1 MGFMGINGDR
11 PEGAADGQFCTRRK
25 CRRLRCGVLAAVL
38 AAGLCLSG
46 CQGKNVET
54 MAAFAEKE
62 GTEDGTG
69 AADSVDG
76 EFGMS
81 NESGAETTVDSDTTA
96 NPGANTGSVEDAA
109 TVKELNRVKV
119 KGIYVS
125 GPMAGTAGMD
135 NLIALVDRTELNA
148 LVIDVK
154 NDDGYLTC
162 ELDVPLAEQI
172 GSEKHY
178 IKDLP
183 TLVQTCKEKNIYL
196 IARVVAFKDPILAEK
211 MPEWSLHNSDGSI
224 FRDKSGLAW
233 VNPYRKE
240 VWEYLASVGEA
251 AIKAGFDEVQYD
263 YVRFST
269 DSRMKQVDFG
279 DSTKGRTKTEAIS
292 GFTLYASE
300 RIHAAGGRIS
310 ADVYGVVI
318 DSEEDQQIVGQNY
331 VEMSRSLDAIS
342 PMIYPSHYGPY
353 NYQIP
358 VPDAQPYDTVLAAMQ
373 ASKMVLAGLD
383 PKTGKTKQAMT
394 NVSLMSVTD
403 DAHKLSSGHPKE
415 NAYAD
420 YANKMKAMAND
431 ARKEAVYTGRLAT
444 NANAKRIY
452 QSEVDSLNA
461 KLNLAAL
468 NAPRERRAQVLANSE
483 VKAKKQANP
492 ELEKDKKALKKV
504 KQIAINKARIAVGAS
519 GKGTRINIT
528 DKEWEAIQSGA
539 VSDSKLTKILRYADQ
554 DVIRQKATPKSN
566 GALSSA
572 QVSRI
577 KALAASG
584 YTNAEIAEVLGKSTS
599 TVSKYLNS

>member
-1 MGFMGINGDR
+1 MEFMGIKGDR
-11 PEGAADGQFCTRRK
+11 PEGAADRQFCTRRK
-25 CRRLRCGVLAAVL
+25 CRRLRCDVLAAVL

-81 NESGAETTVDSDTTA
+81 NESGAETTVDGDTAA
-96 NPGANTGSVEDAA
+96 NPGASTGSVEDAA

-183 TLVQTCKEKNIYL
+183 ALVQTCKEKNIYL

-383 PKTGKTKQAMT
+383 PKTGKKP
-394 NVSLMSVTD
+394 VSADVSGN
-403 DAHKLSSGHPKE
+403 DAVDAAIVGGEAVSGNNAADTAADSQSTSGTTAVSGNDAVQNAE
-415 NAYAD
+415 NAQAAD
-420 YANKMKAMAND
+420 GAQAAED
-431 ARKEAVYTGRLAT
+431 AAAKTPALSKEEIAQLDPTTGVQATVRPWLQDFTATWVKGHISYGPEEIRAQIQAVYDAGYEEWILW
-444 NANAKRIY
+444 NAANRY
-452 QSEVDSLNA
+452 TEGGLLTQEEEV
-461 KLNLAAL
+461 
-468 NAPRERRAQVLANSE
+468 Q
-483 VKAKKQANP
+483 
-492 ELEKDKKALKKV
+492 
-504 KQIAINKARIAVGAS
+504 
-519 GKGTRINIT
+519 
-528 DKEWEAIQSGA
+528 
-539 VSDSKLTKILRYADQ
+539 
-554 DVIRQKATPKSN
+554 
-566 GALSSA
+566 
-572 QVSRI
+572 
-577 KALAASG
+577 
-584 YTNAEIAEVLGKSTS
+584 
-599 TVSKYLNS
+599 

>member
-1 MGFMGINGDR
+1 MEFMGIKGDR

-54 MAAFAEKE
+54 MAAFAKKE
-62 GTEDGTG
+62 GAEDGTG

-81 NESGAETTVDSDTTA
+81 NESGAETTVDGDTAA
-96 NPGANTGSVEDAA
+96 NPGASTDSVEDAA

-183 TLVQTCKEKNIYL
+183 ALVQTCKEKNIYL

-383 PKTGKTKQAMT
+383 PKTGKKP
-394 NVSLMSVTD
+394 VSADVSGN
-403 DAHKLSSGHPKE
+403 DAVDAAIVGGEAVSGNNAADAAADSQSTSGTTAVSGNDAVQNAE
-415 NAYAD
+415 NAQAAD
-420 YANKMKAMAND
+420 GAQAAED
-431 ARKEAVYTGRLAT
+431 AAAKTFALSKEEIAQLDPTTGVQAT
-444 NANAKRIY
+444 VRPWLQDFTATWVKGHISY
-452 QSEVDSLNA
+452 GPE
-461 KLNLAAL
+461 
-468 NAPRERRAQVLANSE
+468 EIRAQIQALYDAGYEEWILWNAANRYTE
-483 VKAKKQANP
+483 GG
-492 ELEKDKKALKKV
+492 L
-504 KQIAINKARIAVGAS
+504 
-519 GKGTRINIT
+519 
-528 DKEWEAIQSGA
+528 
-539 VSDSKLTKILRYADQ
+539 LTQ
-554 DVIRQKATPKSN
+554 EEEEQ
-566 GALSSA
+566 
-572 QVSRI
+572 
-577 KALAASG
+577 
-584 YTNAEIAEVLGKSTS
+584 
-599 TVSKYLNS
+599 

>member
-1 MGFMGINGDR
+1 MEFMGIKGDR

-25 CRRLRCGVLAAVL
+25 CRRLRCGVLTAVL

-62 GTEDGTG
+62 GAEDGTG

-81 NESGAETTVDSDTTA
+81 NESGAETTVDGDTAA
-96 NPGANTGSVEDAA
+96 NPGASTGSVEDAA

-135 NLIALVDRTELNA
+135 NLISLVDRTELNA

-183 TLVQTCKEKNIYL
+183 ALVQTCKEKNIYL
-196 IARVVAFKDPILAEK
+196 IARVVAFKDPILAGK
-211 MPEWSLHNSDGSI
+211 MPEWSLHNSDGSV

-383 PKTGKTKQAMT
+383 PKTGKKP
-394 NVSLMSVTD
+394 VSADVSGN
-403 DAHKLSSGHPKE
+403 DAVDAAIVGGEAVSGNNAADTAADSQSTSGTTAVSGNDAVQNAE
-415 NAYAD
+415 NAQAAD
-420 YANKMKAMAND
+420 GAQAAED
-431 ARKEAVYTGRLAT
+431 AAAKTPALSKEEIAQLDPTTGVQATVRPWLQDFTATWVKGHISYGPEEIRAQIQAVYDAGYEEWILW
-444 NANAKRIY
+444 NAANRY
-452 QSEVDSLNA
+452 TEGGLLTQEEEV
-461 KLNLAAL
+461 
-468 NAPRERRAQVLANSE
+468 Q
-483 VKAKKQANP
+483 
-492 ELEKDKKALKKV
+492 
-504 KQIAINKARIAVGAS
+504 
-519 GKGTRINIT
+519 
-528 DKEWEAIQSGA
+528 
-539 VSDSKLTKILRYADQ
+539 
-554 DVIRQKATPKSN
+554 
-566 GALSSA
+566 
-572 QVSRI
+572 
-577 KALAASG
+577 
-584 YTNAEIAEVLGKSTS
+584 
-599 TVSKYLNS
+599 

>member
-1 MGFMGINGDR
+1 MEFMGIKGDR

-62 GTEDGTG
+62 GAEDGTG

-81 NESGAETTVDSDTTA
+81 NESGAETTVDGDTAA
-96 NPGANTGSVEDAA
+96 NPGASTGSVEDAA

-183 TLVQTCKEKNIYL
+183 ALVQTCKEKNIYL

-383 PKTGKTKQAMT
+383 PKTGKKP
-394 NVSLMSVTD
+394 VSADV
-403 DAHKLSSGHPKE
+403 SG
-415 NAYAD
+415 
-420 YANKMKAMAND
+420 ND
-431 ARKEAVYTGRLAT
+431 AVDAAIVGGEAVSGN
-444 NANAKRIY
+444 NAADAAA
-452 QSEVDSLNA
+452 DS
-461 KLNLAAL
+461 
-468 NAPRERRAQVLANSE
+468 
-483 VKAKKQANP
+483 
-492 ELEKDKKALKKV
+492 
-504 KQIAINKARIAVGAS
+504 
-519 GKGTRINIT
+519 
-528 DKEWEAIQSGA
+528 
-539 VSDSKLTKILRYADQ
+539 
-554 DVIRQKATPKSN
+554 
-566 GALSSA
+566 
-572 QVSRI
+572 
-577 KALAASG
+577 
-584 YTNAEIAEVLGKSTS
+584 KSTS
-599 TVSKYLNS
+599 GTTAVSGNDAAQDAEDAQAADGAQAAADAQAAEDAAAKTFALSKEEIAQLDPTTGVQATVRPWLQDFTATWVKGHISYGPEEIRAQIQAVYDAGYEEWILWNAANRYTEGGLLTQEEEEQ

>member
-1 MGFMGINGDR
+1 MEFMGIKGDR

-81 NESGAETTVDSDTTA
+81 NESGAETTVDGDTAA
-96 NPGANTGSVEDAA
+96 NPGASTGSVEDAA

-183 TLVQTCKEKNIYL
+183 ALVQTCKEKNIYL

-383 PKTGKTKQAMT
+383 PKTGKKP
-394 NVSLMSVTD
+394 VSADV
-403 DAHKLSSGHPKE
+403 SG
-415 NAYAD
+415 
-420 YANKMKAMAND
+420 ND
-431 ARKEAVYTGRLAT
+431 AVDAAIVGGEAVSGNNAADTAADSQSTSGTTAVSGNDAAQDAEDAQAADGAQAAADAQAAEDAAAKTFALSKEEIAQLDPTTGVQAT
-444 NANAKRIY
+444 VRPWLQDFTATWVKGHISY
-452 QSEVDSLNA
+452 GPE
-461 KLNLAAL
+461 
-468 NAPRERRAQVLANSE
+468 EIRAQIQAVYDAGYEEWILWNAANRYTE
-483 VKAKKQANP
+483 GG
-492 ELEKDKKALKKV
+492 L
-504 KQIAINKARIAVGAS
+504 
-519 GKGTRINIT
+519 
-528 DKEWEAIQSGA
+528 
-539 VSDSKLTKILRYADQ
+539 LTQ
-554 DVIRQKATPKSN
+554 EEEEQ
-566 GALSSA
+566 
-572 QVSRI
+572 
-577 KALAASG
+577 
-584 YTNAEIAEVLGKSTS
+584 
-599 TVSKYLNS
+599 

>member
-1 MGFMGINGDR
+1 MEFMGIKGDR

-62 GTEDGTG
+62 GAEDGTG

-81 NESGAETTVDSDTTA
+81 NESGAETTVDGDTAA
-96 NPGANTGSVEDAA
+96 NPGASTGSVEDAA

-383 PKTGKTKQAMT
+383 PKTGKKP
-394 NVSLMSVTD
+394 VSADV
-403 DAHKLSSGHPKE
+403 SG
-415 NAYAD
+415 
-420 YANKMKAMAND
+420 ND
-431 ARKEAVYTGRLAT
+431 AVDAAIAGGEAVSGN
-444 NANAKRIY
+444 NAADAAA
-452 QSEVDSLNA
+452 DS
-461 KLNLAAL
+461 
-468 NAPRERRAQVLANSE
+468 
-483 VKAKKQANP
+483 
-492 ELEKDKKALKKV
+492 
-504 KQIAINKARIAVGAS
+504 
-519 GKGTRINIT
+519 
-528 DKEWEAIQSGA
+528 
-539 VSDSKLTKILRYADQ
+539 
-554 DVIRQKATPKSN
+554 
-566 GALSSA
+566 
-572 QVSRI
+572 
-577 KALAASG
+577 
-584 YTNAEIAEVLGKSTS
+584 KSTS
-599 TVSKYLNS
+599 GTTAVSGNDAAQDAEDAQAADGAQAAADAQAAEDAAAKTFALSKEEIAQLDPTTGVQATVRPWLQDFTATWVKGHISYGPEEIRAQIQAVYDAGYEEWILWNAANRYTEGGLLTQEEEQ

>member
-54 MAAFAEKE
+54 MAACAEKE
-62 GTEDGTG
+62 GAEDGTG

-251 AIKAGFDEVQYD
+251 AIKAGFDEVHYD
-263 YVRFST
+263 SVRFST

-383 PKTGKTKQAMT
+383 PKTGKKP
-394 NVSLMSVTD
+394 VSADV
-403 DAHKLSSGHPKE
+403 SG
-415 NAYAD
+415 
-420 YANKMKAMAND
+420 ND
-431 ARKEAVYTGRLAT
+431 AVDAAIAGGEAVSGN
-444 NANAKRIY
+444 NAADAAA
-452 QSEVDSLNA
+452 DS
-461 KLNLAAL
+461 
-468 NAPRERRAQVLANSE
+468 
-483 VKAKKQANP
+483 
-492 ELEKDKKALKKV
+492 
-504 KQIAINKARIAVGAS
+504 
-519 GKGTRINIT
+519 
-528 DKEWEAIQSGA
+528 
-539 VSDSKLTKILRYADQ
+539 
-554 DVIRQKATPKSN
+554 
-566 GALSSA
+566 
-572 QVSRI
+572 
-577 KALAASG
+577 
-584 YTNAEIAEVLGKSTS
+584 KSTS
-599 TVSKYLNS
+599 GTTAVSGNDAVQNAENAQAADGAQATADAQAAEDAQAAKDAQTAKDAQAAKDAAAKTPALSKEEIAQLDPTTGVQATVRPWLQDFTATWVKGHISYGPEEIRAQIQAVYDAGYEEWILWNAANRYTEGGLLTQEEEEQ

>member
-1 MGFMGINGDR
+1 MEFMGIKGDR

-62 GTEDGTG
+62 GAEDGTG

-81 NESGAETTVDSDTTA
+81 NESGAETTVDGDTAA
-96 NPGANTGSVEDAA
+96 NPGASTGSVEDAA

-162 ELDVPLAEQI
+162 ELDVPLVEQI

-183 TLVQTCKEKNIYL
+183 ALVQTCKEKNIYL

-383 PKTGKTKQAMT
+383 PKTGKKP
-394 NVSLMSVTD
+394 VSADV
-403 DAHKLSSGHPKE
+403 SG
-415 NAYAD
+415 
-420 YANKMKAMAND
+420 ND
-431 ARKEAVYTGRLAT
+431 AVDAAIVGGEAVSGNNAADAAADSQSTSGTTAVSGNDAAQDAEDAQAADGAQAAADAQAAEDAAAKTFALSKEEIAQLDPTTGVQAT
-444 NANAKRIY
+444 VRPWLQDFTATWVKGHISY
-452 QSEVDSLNA
+452 GPE
-461 KLNLAAL
+461 
-468 NAPRERRAQVLANSE
+468 EIRAQIQAVYDAGYEEWILWNAANRYTE
-483 VKAKKQANP
+483 GG
-492 ELEKDKKALKKV
+492 L
-504 KQIAINKARIAVGAS
+504 
-519 GKGTRINIT
+519 
-528 DKEWEAIQSGA
+528 
-539 VSDSKLTKILRYADQ
+539 LTQ
-554 DVIRQKATPKSN
+554 EEEEQ
-566 GALSSA
+566 
-572 QVSRI
+572 
-577 KALAASG
+577 
-584 YTNAEIAEVLGKSTS
+584 
-599 TVSKYLNS
+599 

>member
-1 MGFMGINGDR
+1 MGFMGIKGDR

-81 NESGAETTVDSDTTA
+81 NESGAETTVDGDTAA
-96 NPGANTGSVEDAA
+96 NPGASTGSVEDAA

-183 TLVQTCKEKNIYL
+183 ALVQTCKEKNIYL

-383 PKTGKTKQAMT
+383 PKTGKKP
-394 NVSLMSVTD
+394 VSADVSGN
-403 DAHKLSSGHPKE
+403 DAVDAAIVGGEAVSGNNAADTAADSQSTSGTTAVSGNDAVQNAE
-415 NAYAD
+415 NAQAAD
-420 YANKMKAMAND
+420 GAQVAED
-431 ARKEAVYTGRLAT
+431 AAAKTPALSKEEIAQLDPTTGVQATVRPWLQDFTATWVKGHISYGPEEIRAQIQAVYDAGYEEWILWNAANRYTEGGLLA
-444 NANAKRIY
+444 
-452 QSEVDSLNA
+452 QEEEV
-461 KLNLAAL
+461 
-468 NAPRERRAQVLANSE
+468 Q
-483 VKAKKQANP
+483 
-492 ELEKDKKALKKV
+492 
-504 KQIAINKARIAVGAS
+504 
-519 GKGTRINIT
+519 
-528 DKEWEAIQSGA
+528 
-539 VSDSKLTKILRYADQ
+539 
-554 DVIRQKATPKSN
+554 
-566 GALSSA
+566 
-572 QVSRI
+572 
-577 KALAASG
+577 
-584 YTNAEIAEVLGKSTS
+584 
-599 TVSKYLNS
+599 

>member
-1 MGFMGINGDR
+1 MEFMGIKGDR

-54 MAAFAEKE
+54 MAAFAKKE
-62 GTEDGTG
+62 GAEDGTG

-81 NESGAETTVDSDTTA
+81 NESGAETTVDGDTTA
-96 NPGANTGSVEDAA
+96 NPGASTDSVEDAA

-162 ELDVPLAEQI
+162 ELDVPLVEQI

-183 TLVQTCKEKNIYL
+183 ALVQTCKEKNIYL

-383 PKTGKTKQAMT
+383 PKTGKKP
-394 NVSLMSVTD
+394 VSADVSGN
-403 DAHKLSSGHPKE
+403 DAVDAAIVGGEAVSGNNAADAAADSQSTSGTTAVSGNDAVQNAE
-415 NAYAD
+415 NAQAAD
-420 YANKMKAMAND
+420 GAQATAD
-431 ARKEAVYTGRLAT
+431 AQAAEDAQAAKDAQTAKDAQAAKDAAAKTPALSKEEIAQLDPTTGVQATVRPWLQDFTATWVKGHISYGPEEIRAQIQAVYDAGYEEWILW
-444 NANAKRIY
+444 NA
-452 QSEVDSLNA
+452 
-461 KLNLAAL
+461 
-468 NAPRERRAQVLANSE
+468 ANRYTE
-483 VKAKKQANP
+483 GG
-492 ELEKDKKALKKV
+492 L
-504 KQIAINKARIAVGAS
+504 
-519 GKGTRINIT
+519 
-528 DKEWEAIQSGA
+528 
-539 VSDSKLTKILRYADQ
+539 LTQ
-554 DVIRQKATPKSN
+554 EEEEQ
-566 GALSSA
+566 
-572 QVSRI
+572 
-577 KALAASG
+577 
-584 YTNAEIAEVLGKSTS
+584 
-599 TVSKYLNS
+599 

>member
-38 AAGLCLSG
+38 AAGLCLGG

-62 GTEDGTG
+62 GAEDGTG

-81 NESGAETTVDSDTTA
+81 NESGAETTVDGDTAA
-96 NPGANTGSVEDAA
+96 NSGASTGSVEDAA

-383 PKTGKTKQAMT
+383 PKTGKKP
-394 NVSLMSVTD
+394 VSADV
-403 DAHKLSSGHPKE
+403 SG
-415 NAYAD
+415 
-420 YANKMKAMAND
+420 ND
-431 ARKEAVYTGRLAT
+431 AVDAAIAGGEAVSGN
-444 NANAKRIY
+444 NAADAAA
-452 QSEVDSLNA
+452 DS
-461 KLNLAAL
+461 
-468 NAPRERRAQVLANSE
+468 
-483 VKAKKQANP
+483 
-492 ELEKDKKALKKV
+492 
-504 KQIAINKARIAVGAS
+504 
-519 GKGTRINIT
+519 
-528 DKEWEAIQSGA
+528 
-539 VSDSKLTKILRYADQ
+539 
-554 DVIRQKATPKSN
+554 
-566 GALSSA
+566 
-572 QVSRI
+572 
-577 KALAASG
+577 
-584 YTNAEIAEVLGKSTS
+584 KSTS
-599 TVSKYLNS
+599 GTTAVSGNDAAQDAEDAQAADGAQAAADAQAAEDAAAKTFALSKEEIAQLDPTTGVQATVRPWLQDFTATWVKGHISYGPEEIRAQIQAVYDAGYEEWILWNAANRYTEGGLLTQEEEQ

>member
-62 GTEDGTG
+62 GAEDGTG

-81 NESGAETTVDSDTTA
+81 NESGAETTVDGDTAA
-96 NPGANTGSVEDAA
+96 NPGASTGSVEDAA

-183 TLVQTCKEKNIYL
+183 ALVQTCKEKNIYL

-383 PKTGKTKQAMT
+383 PKTGKKP
-394 NVSLMSVTD
+394 VSADV
-403 DAHKLSSGHPKE
+403 SG
-415 NAYAD
+415 
-420 YANKMKAMAND
+420 ND
-431 ARKEAVYTGRLAT
+431 AVDAAIAGGEAVSGN
-444 NANAKRIY
+444 NAADAAA
-452 QSEVDSLNA
+452 DS
-461 KLNLAAL
+461 
-468 NAPRERRAQVLANSE
+468 
-483 VKAKKQANP
+483 
-492 ELEKDKKALKKV
+492 
-504 KQIAINKARIAVGAS
+504 
-519 GKGTRINIT
+519 
-528 DKEWEAIQSGA
+528 
-539 VSDSKLTKILRYADQ
+539 
-554 DVIRQKATPKSN
+554 
-566 GALSSA
+566 
-572 QVSRI
+572 
-577 KALAASG
+577 
-584 YTNAEIAEVLGKSTS
+584 KSTS
-599 TVSKYLNS
+599 GTTAVSGNDAAQDAEDAQAADGAQAAADAQAAEDAAAKTFALSKEEIAQLDPTTGVQATVRPWLQDFTATWVKGHISYGPEEIRAQIQAVYDAGYEEWILWNAANRYTEGGLLTQEEEEQ

>member
-1 MGFMGINGDR
+1 MEFMGIKGDR

-54 MAAFAEKE
+54 MAAFAKKE
-62 GTEDGTG
+62 GAEDGTG

-81 NESGAETTVDSDTTA
+81 NESGAETTVDGDTTA
-96 NPGANTGSVEDAA
+96 NPGASTGSVEDAA
-109 TVKELNRVKV
+109 AVKELNRVKV

-183 TLVQTCKEKNIYL
+183 ALVQTCKEKNIYL

-331 VEMSRSLDAIS
+331 VEMSRSLDAVS

-383 PKTGKTKQAMT
+383 PKTGKKP
-394 NVSLMSVTD
+394 VSADVSGN
-403 DAHKLSSGHPKE
+403 DAVDAAIVGGEAVSGNNAADAAADSQSTSGTTAVSGNDAVQNAE
-415 NAYAD
+415 NAQAAD
-420 YANKMKAMAND
+420 GAQAAED
-431 ARKEAVYTGRLAT
+431 AAAKTFALSKEEIAQLDPTTGVQATVRPWLQDFTATWVKGHISYGPEEIRAQIQAVYDAGYEEWILW
-444 NANAKRIY
+444 NAANRY
-452 QSEVDSLNA
+452 TEGGLLTQEEEV
-461 KLNLAAL
+461 
-468 NAPRERRAQVLANSE
+468 Q
-483 VKAKKQANP
+483 
-492 ELEKDKKALKKV
+492 
-504 KQIAINKARIAVGAS
+504 
-519 GKGTRINIT
+519 
-528 DKEWEAIQSGA
+528 
-539 VSDSKLTKILRYADQ
+539 
-554 DVIRQKATPKSN
+554 
-566 GALSSA
+566 
-572 QVSRI
+572 
-577 KALAASG
+577 
-584 YTNAEIAEVLGKSTS
+584 
-599 TVSKYLNS
+599 

>member
-1 MGFMGINGDR
+1 MEFMGIKGDR

-81 NESGAETTVDSDTTA
+81 NESEAETTVDGDTAA
-96 NPGANTGSVEDAA
+96 NPGASTGSVEDAA

-183 TLVQTCKEKNIYL
+183 ALVQTCKEKNIYL

-383 PKTGKTKQAMT
+383 PKTGKKP
-394 NVSLMSVTD
+394 VSADVSGN
-403 DAHKLSSGHPKE
+403 DAVDAAIVGGEAVSGNNAADTAADSQSTSGTTAVSGNDAAQDAE
-415 NAYAD
+415 NAQA
-420 YANKMKAMAND
+420 AED
-431 ARKEAVYTGRLAT
+431 AAAKTPALSKEEIAQLDPTTGVQATVRPWLQDFTATWVKGHISYGPEEIRAQIQAVYDAGYEEWILW
-444 NANAKRIY
+444 NAANRY
-452 QSEVDSLNA
+452 TEGGLLTQEEEV
-461 KLNLAAL
+461 
-468 NAPRERRAQVLANSE
+468 Q
-483 VKAKKQANP
+483 
-492 ELEKDKKALKKV
+492 
-504 KQIAINKARIAVGAS
+504 
-519 GKGTRINIT
+519 
-528 DKEWEAIQSGA
+528 
-539 VSDSKLTKILRYADQ
+539 
-554 DVIRQKATPKSN
+554 
-566 GALSSA
+566 
-572 QVSRI
+572 
-577 KALAASG
+577 
-584 YTNAEIAEVLGKSTS
+584 
-599 TVSKYLNS
+599 

>member
-1 MGFMGINGDR
+1 MEFMGIKGDR

-54 MAAFAEKE
+54 MAAFAKKE
-62 GTEDGTG
+62 GAEDGTG

-81 NESGAETTVDSDTTA
+81 NESGAETTVDGDTAA
-96 NPGANTGSVEDAA
+96 NPGASTDSVEDAA

-178 IKDLP
+178 IKNLP
-183 TLVQTCKEKNIYL
+183 ALVQTCKEKNIYL

-383 PKTGKTKQAMT
+383 PKTGKKP
-394 NVSLMSVTD
+394 VSADVSGN
-403 DAHKLSSGHPKE
+403 DAVDAAIVGGEAVSGNNAADAAADSQSTSGTTAVSGNDAVQNAE
-415 NAYAD
+415 NAQAAD
-420 YANKMKAMAND
+420 GAQATAD
-431 ARKEAVYTGRLAT
+431 AQAAEDAQAAKDAQTAKDAQAAKDAAAKTPALSKEEIAQLDPTTGVQATVRPWLQDFTATWVKGHISYGPEEIRAQIQAVYDAGYEEWILW
-444 NANAKRIY
+444 NA
-452 QSEVDSLNA
+452 
-461 KLNLAAL
+461 
-468 NAPRERRAQVLANSE
+468 ANRYTE
-483 VKAKKQANP
+483 GG
-492 ELEKDKKALKKV
+492 L
-504 KQIAINKARIAVGAS
+504 
-519 GKGTRINIT
+519 
-528 DKEWEAIQSGA
+528 
-539 VSDSKLTKILRYADQ
+539 LTQ
-554 DVIRQKATPKSN
+554 EEEEQ
-566 GALSSA
+566 
-572 QVSRI
+572 
-577 KALAASG
+577 
-584 YTNAEIAEVLGKSTS
+584 
-599 TVSKYLNS
+599 

>member
-1 MGFMGINGDR
+1 MEFMGIKGDR

-81 NESGAETTVDSDTTA
+81 NESGAETTVDGDTAA
-96 NPGANTGSVEDAA
+96 NPGASTGSVEDAA

-183 TLVQTCKEKNIYL
+183 ALVQTCKEKNIYL

-383 PKTGKTKQAMT
+383 PKTGKKP
-394 NVSLMSVTD
+394 VSADVSGN
-403 DAHKLSSGHPKE
+403 DAVDAAIVGGEAVSGNNAADTAADSQSTSGTTAVSGNDAVQNAE
-415 NAYAD
+415 NAQAAD
-420 YANKMKAMAND
+420 GAQAAED
-431 ARKEAVYTGRLAT
+431 AAAKTFALSKEEIAQLDPTTGVQATVRPWLQDFTATWVKGHISYGPEEIRAQIQAVYDAGYEEWILW
-444 NANAKRIY
+444 NA
-452 QSEVDSLNA
+452 
-461 KLNLAAL
+461 
-468 NAPRERRAQVLANSE
+468 ANRYTE
-483 VKAKKQANP
+483 GG
-492 ELEKDKKALKKV
+492 L
-504 KQIAINKARIAVGAS
+504 
-519 GKGTRINIT
+519 
-528 DKEWEAIQSGA
+528 
-539 VSDSKLTKILRYADQ
+539 LTQ
-554 DVIRQKATPKSN
+554 EEEEQ
-566 GALSSA
+566 
-572 QVSRI
+572 
-577 KALAASG
+577 
-584 YTNAEIAEVLGKSTS
+584 
-599 TVSKYLNS
+599 

>member
-1 MGFMGINGDR
+1 MGFMGIKGIKGDR

-62 GTEDGTG
+62 GAEDGTG

-81 NESGAETTVDSDTTA
+81 NESGAETIVDGDTAA
-96 NPGANTGSVEDAA
+96 NPGASTGSVEDAA
-109 TVKELNRVKV
+109 IVKELNRVKV

-183 TLVQTCKEKNIYL
+183 ALVQTCKEKNIYL

-383 PKTGKTKQAMT
+383 PKTGKKP
-394 NVSLMSVTD
+394 VSADV
-403 DAHKLSSGHPKE
+403 SG
-415 NAYAD
+415 
-420 YANKMKAMAND
+420 ND
-431 ARKEAVYTGRLAT
+431 
-444 NANAKRIY
+444 
-452 QSEVDSLNA
+452 
-461 KLNLAAL
+461 
-468 NAPRERRAQVLANSE
+468 
-483 VKAKKQANP
+483 
-492 ELEKDKKALKKV
+492 
-504 KQIAINKARIAVGAS
+504 AVGAAITGGEAVS
-519 GKGTRINIT
+519 GNNAADAAADSQSTSCTTAVSGNDAVQNAENAQAADGAQAAEDAAAKTFALSKEEIAQLDPTTGVQATVRPWLQDFTATWGKGHISYGPEEIRAQIQAVY
-528 DKEWEAIQSGA
+528 DAGYEEWILWNAANRYTEGGL
-539 VSDSKLTKILRYADQ
+539 LTQ
-554 DVIRQKATPKSN
+554 EEEEQ
-566 GALSSA
+566 
-572 QVSRI
+572 
-577 KALAASG
+577 
-584 YTNAEIAEVLGKSTS
+584 
-599 TVSKYLNS
+599 

>member
-1 MGFMGINGDR
+1 MGFMGIKGGR
-11 PEGAADGQFCTRRK
+11 PEGAADGPVCTGRK
-25 CRRLRCGVLAAVL
+25 YRRLRSGVLAAVL

-46 CQGKNVET
+46 CQGKDVET

-62 GTEDGTG
+62 GAEDGTG
-69 AADSVDG
+69 AADSADG
-76 EFGMS
+76 ESGMS
-81 NESGAETTVDSDTTA
+81 KESGAETTVDGGTTA
-96 NPGANTGSVEDAA
+96 ASDASTGSAADAA
-109 TVKELNRVKV
+109 TVEEQNRVKV

-135 NLIALVDRTELNA
+135 NLIGLVDRTELNA

-183 TLVQTCKEKNIYL
+183 SLVQTCKEKNIYL

-383 PKTGKTKQAMT
+383 PKTGKKP
-394 NVSLMSVTD
+394 VSADVSGN
-403 DAHKLSSGHPKE
+403 DAVDAAIVGGEAVSGNNAADAAADSKGTSGTTAVSGNDAAQNAE
-415 NAYAD
+415 NAQA
-420 YANKMKAMAND
+420 AED
-431 ARKEAVYTGRLAT
+431 AQAAKGAQAAEDAAVKTPALSKEEIAQLDPTTGVQATVRPWLQDFTATWVKGHISYGPEEIRAQIQAVYDAGYEEWILW
-444 NANAKRIY
+444 NA
-452 QSEVDSLNA
+452 
-461 KLNLAAL
+461 
-468 NAPRERRAQVLANSE
+468 ANRYTE
-483 VKAKKQANP
+483 GG
-492 ELEKDKKALKKV
+492 L
-504 KQIAINKARIAVGAS
+504 
-519 GKGTRINIT
+519 
-528 DKEWEAIQSGA
+528 
-539 VSDSKLTKILRYADQ
+539 LTQ
-554 DVIRQKATPKSN
+554 EEEEQ
-566 GALSSA
+566 
-572 QVSRI
+572 
-577 KALAASG
+577 
-584 YTNAEIAEVLGKSTS
+584 
-599 TVSKYLNS
+599 

>member
-1 MGFMGINGDR
+1 MEFMGIKGDR

-38 AAGLCLSG
+38 AAGLCLGG

-54 MAAFAEKE
+54 MAAFAKKE
-62 GTEDGTG
+62 GAEDGTG

-81 NESGAETTVDSDTTA
+81 NESGAETTVDGDTAA
-96 NPGANTGSVEDAA
+96 NPGASTDSVEDAA

-183 TLVQTCKEKNIYL
+183 ALVQTCKEKNIYL

-383 PKTGKTKQAMT
+383 PKTGKKP
-394 NVSLMSVTD
+394 VSADVSGN
-403 DAHKLSSGHPKE
+403 DAVDAAIVGGEAVSGNNAADAAADSQSTSGTTAVSGNDAVQNAE
-415 NAYAD
+415 NAQAAD
-420 YANKMKAMAND
+420 GAQAAED
-431 ARKEAVYTGRLAT
+431 AAAKTFALSKEEIAQLDPTTGVQATVRPWLQDFTATWVKGHISYGPEEIRAQIQAVYDAGYEEWILW
-444 NANAKRIY
+444 NA
-452 QSEVDSLNA
+452 
-461 KLNLAAL
+461 
-468 NAPRERRAQVLANSE
+468 ANRYTE
-483 VKAKKQANP
+483 GG
-492 ELEKDKKALKKV
+492 L
-504 KQIAINKARIAVGAS
+504 
-519 GKGTRINIT
+519 
-528 DKEWEAIQSGA
+528 
-539 VSDSKLTKILRYADQ
+539 LTQ
-554 DVIRQKATPKSN
+554 EEEEQ
-566 GALSSA
+566 
-572 QVSRI
+572 
-577 KALAASG
+577 
-584 YTNAEIAEVLGKSTS
+584 
-599 TVSKYLNS
+599 

>member
-1 MGFMGINGDR
+1 MGFMGIKGDR

-81 NESGAETTVDSDTTA
+81 NESGAETTVDGDTTA
-96 NPGANTGSVEDAA
+96 NPGASTGSVEDAA

-183 TLVQTCKEKNIYL
+183 ALVQTCKEKNIYL

-383 PKTGKTKQAMT
+383 PKTGKKP
-394 NVSLMSVTD
+394 VSADV
-403 DAHKLSSGHPKE
+403 SG
-415 NAYAD
+415 
-420 YANKMKAMAND
+420 ND
-431 ARKEAVYTGRLAT
+431 A
-444 NANAKRIY
+444 
-452 QSEVDSLNA
+452 VD
-461 KLNLAAL
+461 AA
-468 NAPRERRAQVLANSE
+468 
-483 VKAKKQANP
+483 
-492 ELEKDKKALKKV
+492 
-504 KQIAINKARIAVGAS
+504 IVG
-519 GKGTRINIT
+519 G
-528 DKEWEAIQSGA
+528 EA
-539 VSDSKLTKILRYADQ
+539 VSDNNAADTAADSQ
-554 DVIRQKATPKSN
+554 STSGTTAVSGNDAVQNAENAQAADGAQAAEDAAAKTP
-566 GALSSA
+566 ALS
-572 QVSRI
+572 
-577 KALAASG
+577 KE
-584 YTNAEIAEVLGKSTS
+584 EIAQLDPTTGVQATVRPGLQDFPATWVKGHISYGPEEIRAQIQAVYDAGYEEWILWNAANRYTEGGLLTQEEEVQ
-599 TVSKYLNS
+599 

>member
-1 MGFMGINGDR
+1 MGFMGIKGGR
-11 PEGAADGQFCTRRK
+11 PEGAADGQFCAGRK

-46 CQGKNVET
+46 CQGKDAET

-62 GTEDGTG
+62 GAEDGTG

-81 NESGAETTVDSDTTA
+81 KEPGTETAVDSDTTA
-96 NPGANTGSVEDAA
+96 NSDTSTGSAADAA
-109 TVKELNRVKV
+109 TAKEQNRVKV

-183 TLVQTCKEKNIYL
+183 ALVQTCKEKNIYL

-318 DSEEDQQIVGQNY
+318 DSKEDQQIVGQNY
-331 VEMSRSLDAIS
+331 MEMSRSLDAIS

-383 PKTGKTKQAMT
+383 PKTGKKPDPADVSGNDAVDAAIVGGEAVSGNDAADAQAT
-394 NVSLMSVTD
+394 ADAQAAEGAAADSQSTSGTAAVSGN
-403 DAHKLSSGHPKE
+403 DAAQNAEDAQAADGAQAEADAQAAE
-415 NAYAD
+415 NAA
-420 YANKMKAMAND
+420 AKTFALS
-431 ARKEAVYTGRLAT
+431 KEGIAQLDTTTGVQATVRPWLQDFTATWVKGHISYGPEEIRAQIQAVYDAGYEEWILW
-444 NANAKRIY
+444 NA
-452 QSEVDSLNA
+452 
-461 KLNLAAL
+461 
-468 NAPRERRAQVLANSE
+468 ANRYTE
-483 VKAKKQANP
+483 GG
-492 ELEKDKKALKKV
+492 L
-504 KQIAINKARIAVGAS
+504 
-519 GKGTRINIT
+519 
-528 DKEWEAIQSGA
+528 
-539 VSDSKLTKILRYADQ
+539 LTQ
-554 DVIRQKATPKSN
+554 EEEEQ
-566 GALSSA
+566 
-572 QVSRI
+572 
-577 KALAASG
+577 
-584 YTNAEIAEVLGKSTS
+584 
-599 TVSKYLNS
+599 

>member
-1 MGFMGINGDR
+1 MEFMGIKGDR

-54 MAAFAEKE
+54 MAAFAKKE
-62 GTEDGTG
+62 GAEDGTG

-81 NESGAETTVDSDTTA
+81 NESGAETTVDGDTAA
-96 NPGANTGSVEDAA
+96 NPGASTDSVEDAA

-183 TLVQTCKEKNIYL
+183 ALVQTCKEKNIYL

-383 PKTGKTKQAMT
+383 PKTGKKP
-394 NVSLMSVTD
+394 VSADV
-403 DAHKLSSGHPKE
+403 SG
-415 NAYAD
+415 
-420 YANKMKAMAND
+420 ND
-431 ARKEAVYTGRLAT
+431 AVDAAIVGGEAVSGN
-444 NANAKRIY
+444 NAADAAADSQSTSGTTAVSGNDAAQDAKDA
-452 QSEVDSLNA
+452 QAADGAQAA
-461 KLNLAAL
+461 KDAAAKTPAL
-468 NAPRERRAQVLANSE
+468 NKEEIAQLDPTTGVQATVRPWLQDFTATWVKGHISYGPEEIRAQIQAVYDAGYEEWILWNAANRYTE
-483 VKAKKQANP
+483 GG
-492 ELEKDKKALKKV
+492 L
-504 KQIAINKARIAVGAS
+504 
-519 GKGTRINIT
+519 
-528 DKEWEAIQSGA
+528 
-539 VSDSKLTKILRYADQ
+539 LTQ
-554 DVIRQKATPKSN
+554 EEEEQ
-566 GALSSA
+566 
-572 QVSRI
+572 
-577 KALAASG
+577 
-584 YTNAEIAEVLGKSTS
+584 
-599 TVSKYLNS
+599 

>member
-1 MGFMGINGDR
+1 MGFMGIKGDR

-81 NESGAETTVDSDTTA
+81 NESGAETTVDGDTTA
-96 NPGANTGSVEDAA
+96 NPGASTGSVEDAA

-183 TLVQTCKEKNIYL
+183 ALVQTCKEKNIYL

-383 PKTGKTKQAMT
+383 PKTGKKP
-394 NVSLMSVTD
+394 VSADV
-403 DAHKLSSGHPKE
+403 SG
-415 NAYAD
+415 
-420 YANKMKAMAND
+420 ND
-431 ARKEAVYTGRLAT
+431 AVDAAIVGGEAVSGNNAADTAADSQSTSGTTAVSGNDAAQDAEDAQAADGAQAAEDAAAKTFALSKEEIAQLDPTTGVQAT
-444 NANAKRIY
+444 VRPWLQDFTATWVKGHISY
-452 QSEVDSLNA
+452 GPE
-461 KLNLAAL
+461 
-468 NAPRERRAQVLANSE
+468 EIRAQIQAVYDAGYEEWILWNAANRYTE
-483 VKAKKQANP
+483 GGLLTQ
-492 ELEKDKKALKKV
+492 EEEEK
-504 KQIAINKARIAVGAS
+504 
-519 GKGTRINIT
+519 
-528 DKEWEAIQSGA
+528 
-539 VSDSKLTKILRYADQ
+539 
-554 DVIRQKATPKSN
+554 
-566 GALSSA
+566 
-572 QVSRI
+572 
-577 KALAASG
+577 
-584 YTNAEIAEVLGKSTS
+584 
-599 TVSKYLNS
+599 

>member
-1 MGFMGINGDR
+1 MGFMGIKGDR

-81 NESGAETTVDSDTTA
+81 NESEAETTVDGDTAA
-96 NPGANTGSVEDAA
+96 NPGASTGSVEDAA

-383 PKTGKTKQAMT
+383 PKTGKKP
-394 NVSLMSVTD
+394 VSADV
-403 DAHKLSSGHPKE
+403 SG
-415 NAYAD
+415 
-420 YANKMKAMAND
+420 ND
-431 ARKEAVYTGRLAT
+431 AADAAITGGEAVSGNNAADAAADSQSTSGTTAVSGNDAAQDAEDAQVADGAQAAEDAAAKTFALSKEEIAQLDPTTGVQAT
-444 NANAKRIY
+444 VRPWLQDFTATWVKGHISY
-452 QSEVDSLNA
+452 GPE
-461 KLNLAAL
+461 
-468 NAPRERRAQVLANSE
+468 EIRAQIQAVYDAGYEEWILWNAANRYTE
-483 VKAKKQANP
+483 GG
-492 ELEKDKKALKKV
+492 L
-504 KQIAINKARIAVGAS
+504 
-519 GKGTRINIT
+519 
-528 DKEWEAIQSGA
+528 
-539 VSDSKLTKILRYADQ
+539 LTQ
-554 DVIRQKATPKSN
+554 EEEEQ
-566 GALSSA
+566 
-572 QVSRI
+572 
-577 KALAASG
+577 
-584 YTNAEIAEVLGKSTS
+584 
-599 TVSKYLNS
+599 

>member
-1 MGFMGINGDR
+1 MEFMGIKGDR

-81 NESGAETTVDSDTTA
+81 NESGAETTVDGDTAA
-96 NPGANTGSVEDAA
+96 NPGASTGSVEDAA

-183 TLVQTCKEKNIYL
+183 ALVQTCKEKNIYL

-383 PKTGKTKQAMT
+383 PKTGKKP
-394 NVSLMSVTD
+394 VSADVSGN
-403 DAHKLSSGHPKE
+403 DAVDAAIVGGEAVSGNNAADTAADSQSTSGTTAVSGNDAVQNAE
-415 NAYAD
+415 NAQAAD
-420 YANKMKAMAND
+420 GAQAAED
-431 ARKEAVYTGRLAT
+431 AAAKTPALSKEEIAQLDPTTGVQATVRPWLQDFTATWVKGHISYGPEEIRAQIQAVYDAGYEEWILW
-444 NANAKRIY
+444 NAANRY
-452 QSEVDSLNA
+452 TEGGLLTQEEEV
-461 KLNLAAL
+461 
-468 NAPRERRAQVLANSE
+468 Q
-483 VKAKKQANP
+483 
-492 ELEKDKKALKKV
+492 
-504 KQIAINKARIAVGAS
+504 
-519 GKGTRINIT
+519 
-528 DKEWEAIQSGA
+528 
-539 VSDSKLTKILRYADQ
+539 
-554 DVIRQKATPKSN
+554 
-566 GALSSA
+566 
-572 QVSRI
+572 
-577 KALAASG
+577 
-584 YTNAEIAEVLGKSTS
+584 
-599 TVSKYLNS
+599 

>member
-1 MGFMGINGDR
+1 MEFMGIKGDR

-81 NESGAETTVDSDTTA
+81 NESEAETTVDGDTAA
-96 NPGANTGSVEDAA
+96 NPGASTGSVEDAA

-178 IKDLP
+178 IKNLP
-183 TLVQTCKEKNIYL
+183 ALVQTCKEKNIYL

-383 PKTGKTKQAMT
+383 PKTGKKP
-394 NVSLMSVTD
+394 VSADVSGN
-403 DAHKLSSGHPKE
+403 DAVDAAIVGGEAVSGNNAADAAADSQSTSGTTAVSGNDAVQNAE
-415 NAYAD
+415 NAQAAD
-420 YANKMKAMAND
+420 GAQAAED
-431 ARKEAVYTGRLAT
+431 AAAKTFALSKEEIAQLDPTTGVQATVRPWLQDFTATWVKGHISYGPEEIRAQIQAVYDAGYEEWILW
-444 NANAKRIY
+444 NA
-452 QSEVDSLNA
+452 
-461 KLNLAAL
+461 
-468 NAPRERRAQVLANSE
+468 ANRYTE
-483 VKAKKQANP
+483 GG
-492 ELEKDKKALKKV
+492 L
-504 KQIAINKARIAVGAS
+504 
-519 GKGTRINIT
+519 
-528 DKEWEAIQSGA
+528 
-539 VSDSKLTKILRYADQ
+539 LTQ
-554 DVIRQKATPKSN
+554 EEEEQ
-566 GALSSA
+566 
-572 QVSRI
+572 
-577 KALAASG
+577 
-584 YTNAEIAEVLGKSTS
+584 
-599 TVSKYLNS
+599 

>member
-1 MGFMGINGDR
+1 MGIKGAR

-81 NESGAETTVDSDTTA
+81 NESEAETTVDGDTAA
-96 NPGANTGSVEDAA
+96 NPGASTGSVEDAA

-162 ELDVPLAEQI
+162 ELDVPLVEQI

-183 TLVQTCKEKNIYL
+183 ALVQTCKEKNIYL

-383 PKTGKTKQAMT
+383 PKTGKKP
-394 NVSLMSVTD
+394 VSADVSGN
-403 DAHKLSSGHPKE
+403 DAVDAAIVGGEAVSGNNAADAAADSQSTSGTTAVSGNDAVQNAE
-415 NAYAD
+415 NAQAAD
-420 YANKMKAMAND
+420 GAQATAD
-431 ARKEAVYTGRLAT
+431 AQAAEDAQAAKDAQTAKDAQAAKDAAAKTPALSKEEIAQLDPTTGVQATVRPWLQDFTATWVKGHISYGPEEIRAQIQAVYDAGYEEWILW
-444 NANAKRIY
+444 NA
-452 QSEVDSLNA
+452 
-461 KLNLAAL
+461 
-468 NAPRERRAQVLANSE
+468 ANRYTE
-483 VKAKKQANP
+483 GG
-492 ELEKDKKALKKV
+492 L
-504 KQIAINKARIAVGAS
+504 
-519 GKGTRINIT
+519 
-528 DKEWEAIQSGA
+528 
-539 VSDSKLTKILRYADQ
+539 LTQ
-554 DVIRQKATPKSN
+554 EEEEQ
-566 GALSSA
+566 
-572 QVSRI
+572 
-577 KALAASG
+577 
-584 YTNAEIAEVLGKSTS
+584 
-599 TVSKYLNS
+599 

>member
-1 MGFMGINGDR
+1 MEFMGIKGDR

-25 CRRLRCGVLAAVL
+25 CCRLRCGVLAAVL

-81 NESGAETTVDSDTTA
+81 NESEAETTVDGDTAA
-96 NPGANTGSVEDAA
+96 NPGASTGSVEDAA

-183 TLVQTCKEKNIYL
+183 ALVQTCKEKNIYL

-269 DSRMKQVDFG
+269 DSRMKQVDFD

-383 PKTGKTKQAMT
+383 PKTGKKP
-394 NVSLMSVTD
+394 VSADVSGN
-403 DAHKLSSGHPKE
+403 DAVDAAIVGGEAVSGNNAADTAADSQSTSGTTAVSGNDAVQNAE
-415 NAYAD
+415 NAQA
-420 YANKMKAMAND
+420 AKD
-431 ARKEAVYTGRLAT
+431 AKDAQAAKDAAAKTPALSKEEIAQLDPTTGVQATVRPWLQDFTATWVKGHISYGPEEIRAQIQAVYDAGYEEWILW
-444 NANAKRIY
+444 NA
-452 QSEVDSLNA
+452 
-461 KLNLAAL
+461 
-468 NAPRERRAQVLANSE
+468 ANRYTE
-483 VKAKKQANP
+483 GG
-492 ELEKDKKALKKV
+492 L
-504 KQIAINKARIAVGAS
+504 
-519 GKGTRINIT
+519 
-528 DKEWEAIQSGA
+528 
-539 VSDSKLTKILRYADQ
+539 LTQ
-554 DVIRQKATPKSN
+554 EEEEQ
-566 GALSSA
+566 
-572 QVSRI
+572 
-577 KALAASG
+577 
-584 YTNAEIAEVLGKSTS
+584 
-599 TVSKYLNS
+599 

>member
-1 MGFMGINGDR
+1 MGFMGIKGDR

-81 NESGAETTVDSDTTA
+81 NESGAETTVDGDTAA
-96 NPGANTGSVEDAA
+96 NPGASTGSVEDAA

-162 ELDVPLAEQI
+162 ELDVPLVEQI

-183 TLVQTCKEKNIYL
+183 ALVQTCKEKNIYL

-251 AIKAGFDEVQYD
+251 AITAGFDEVQYD

-383 PKTGKTKQAMT
+383 PKTGKKP
-394 NVSLMSVTD
+394 VSADV
-403 DAHKLSSGHPKE
+403 SG
-415 NAYAD
+415 
-420 YANKMKAMAND
+420 ND
-431 ARKEAVYTGRLAT
+431 AVDAAIVGGEAVSGNNAADAAADSQSTSGTTAVSGNDAAQDAEDAQVADGAQAAEDAAAKTFALSKEEIAQLDPTTGVQVTVRPWLQDFTAT
-444 NANAKRIY
+444 WVKGHISY
-452 QSEVDSLNA
+452 GPE
-461 KLNLAAL
+461 
-468 NAPRERRAQVLANSE
+468 EIRAQIQAVYDAGYEEWILWNAANRYTE
-483 VKAKKQANP
+483 GG
-492 ELEKDKKALKKV
+492 L
-504 KQIAINKARIAVGAS
+504 
-519 GKGTRINIT
+519 
-528 DKEWEAIQSGA
+528 
-539 VSDSKLTKILRYADQ
+539 LTQ
-554 DVIRQKATPKSN
+554 EEEEQ
-566 GALSSA
+566 
-572 QVSRI
+572 
-577 KALAASG
+577 
-584 YTNAEIAEVLGKSTS
+584 
-599 TVSKYLNS
+599 

>member
-1 MGFMGINGDR
+1 MGFMGIKGDR
-11 PEGAADGQFCTRRK
+11 PEGVADGQFCTRRK

-81 NESGAETTVDSDTTA
+81 NESGAETTVDGDTAA
-96 NPGANTGSVEDAA
+96 NPGASTGSVEDAA

-183 TLVQTCKEKNIYL
+183 ALVQTCKEKNIYL

-383 PKTGKTKQAMT
+383 PKTGKKP
-394 NVSLMSVTD
+394 VSADVSGN
-403 DAHKLSSGHPKE
+403 DAVDAAIVGGEAVSGNNAADTAADSQSTSGTTAVSGNDAVQNAE
-415 NAYAD
+415 NAQAAD
-420 YANKMKAMAND
+420 GAQAAED
-431 ARKEAVYTGRLAT
+431 AAAKTPALSKEEIAQLDPTTGVQATVRPWLQDFTATWVKGHISYGPEEIRAQIQAVYDAGYEEWILW
-444 NANAKRIY
+444 NAANRY
-452 QSEVDSLNA
+452 TEGGLLTQEEEV
-461 KLNLAAL
+461 
-468 NAPRERRAQVLANSE
+468 Q
-483 VKAKKQANP
+483 
-492 ELEKDKKALKKV
+492 
-504 KQIAINKARIAVGAS
+504 
-519 GKGTRINIT
+519 
-528 DKEWEAIQSGA
+528 
-539 VSDSKLTKILRYADQ
+539 
-554 DVIRQKATPKSN
+554 
-566 GALSSA
+566 
-572 QVSRI
+572 
-577 KALAASG
+577 
-584 YTNAEIAEVLGKSTS
+584 
-599 TVSKYLNS
+599 

>member
-1 MGFMGINGDR
+1 MEFMGIKGDR

-54 MAAFAEKE
+54 MAAFAKKE
-62 GTEDGTG
+62 GAEDGTG

-81 NESGAETTVDSDTTA
+81 NESGAETTVDGDTAA
-96 NPGANTGSVEDAA
+96 NPGASTDSVEDAA

-183 TLVQTCKEKNIYL
+183 ALVQTCKEKNIYL

-383 PKTGKTKQAMT
+383 PKTGKKP
-394 NVSLMSVTD
+394 VSADVSGN
-403 DAHKLSSGHPKE
+403 DAVDAAIVGGEAVSGNNAADTAADSQSTSGTTAVSGNDAVQNAE
-415 NAYAD
+415 NAQAAD
-420 YANKMKAMAND
+420 GAQAAED
-431 ARKEAVYTGRLAT
+431 AAAKTFALSKEEIAQLDPTTGVQATVRPWLQDFTATWVKGHISYGPEEIRAQIQAVYDAGYEEWILW
-444 NANAKRIY
+444 NAANRY
-452 QSEVDSLNA
+452 TEGGLLTQEEEV
-461 KLNLAAL
+461 
-468 NAPRERRAQVLANSE
+468 Q
-483 VKAKKQANP
+483 
-492 ELEKDKKALKKV
+492 
-504 KQIAINKARIAVGAS
+504 
-519 GKGTRINIT
+519 
-528 DKEWEAIQSGA
+528 
-539 VSDSKLTKILRYADQ
+539 
-554 DVIRQKATPKSN
+554 
-566 GALSSA
+566 
-572 QVSRI
+572 
-577 KALAASG
+577 
-584 YTNAEIAEVLGKSTS
+584 
-599 TVSKYLNS
+599 

>member
-1 MGFMGINGDR
+1 MGFMGIKGDR

-81 NESGAETTVDSDTTA
+81 NESEAETTVDGDTAA
-96 NPGANTGSVEDAA
+96 NPGASTGSVEDAA

-183 TLVQTCKEKNIYL
+183 ALVQTCKEKNIYL

-383 PKTGKTKQAMT
+383 PKTGKKP
-394 NVSLMSVTD
+394 VSADV
-403 DAHKLSSGHPKE
+403 SG
-415 NAYAD
+415 
-420 YANKMKAMAND
+420 ND
-431 ARKEAVYTGRLAT
+431 AVDAAIAGGEAVSGN
-444 NANAKRIY
+444 NAADAAA
-452 QSEVDSLNA
+452 DS
-461 KLNLAAL
+461 
-468 NAPRERRAQVLANSE
+468 
-483 VKAKKQANP
+483 
-492 ELEKDKKALKKV
+492 
-504 KQIAINKARIAVGAS
+504 
-519 GKGTRINIT
+519 
-528 DKEWEAIQSGA
+528 
-539 VSDSKLTKILRYADQ
+539 
-554 DVIRQKATPKSN
+554 
-566 GALSSA
+566 
-572 QVSRI
+572 
-577 KALAASG
+577 
-584 YTNAEIAEVLGKSTS
+584 KSTS
-599 TVSKYLNS
+599 GTTAVSGNDAAQDAEDAQAAKDPQAAKGAQAAEDAAAKTPALSKEEIAQLDPTTGVQATVRPWLQDFTATWVKGHISYGPEEIRAQIQAVYDAGYEEWILWNAANRYTEGGLLTQEEEVQ

>member
-1 MGFMGINGDR
+1 MEFMGIKGDR

-172 GSEKHY
+172 GSAEPICSASGTEKHY

-183 TLVQTCKEKNIYL
+183 ALVQTCKEKNIYL

-211 MPEWSLHNSDGSI
+211 MPEWSLHNSDGSV

-383 PKTGKTKQAMT
+383 PKTGKKP
-394 NVSLMSVTD
+394 VSADV
-403 DAHKLSSGHPKE
+403 SG
-415 NAYAD
+415 
-420 YANKMKAMAND
+420 ND
-431 ARKEAVYTGRLAT
+431 AVDAAIVGGEAVSGNNAADAAADSQSTSGTTAVSGNDAAQDAEDAQAADGAQAAADAQAAEDAAAKTFALSKEEIAQLDPTTGVQAT
-444 NANAKRIY
+444 VRPWLQDFTATWVKGHISY
-452 QSEVDSLNA
+452 GPE
-461 KLNLAAL
+461 
-468 NAPRERRAQVLANSE
+468 EIRAQIQAVYDAGYEEWILWNAANRYTE
-483 VKAKKQANP
+483 GG
-492 ELEKDKKALKKV
+492 L
-504 KQIAINKARIAVGAS
+504 
-519 GKGTRINIT
+519 
-528 DKEWEAIQSGA
+528 
-539 VSDSKLTKILRYADQ
+539 LTQ
-554 DVIRQKATPKSN
+554 EEEQ
-566 GALSSA
+566 
-572 QVSRI
+572 
-577 KALAASG
+577 
-584 YTNAEIAEVLGKSTS
+584 
-599 TVSKYLNS
+599 

>member
-1 MGFMGINGDR
+1 MGFMGIKGDR

-69 AADSVDG
+69 AADSADG

-81 NESGAETTVDSDTTA
+81 NESGAETTVDGDTTA

-148 LVIDVK
+148 LIIDVK

-183 TLVQTCKEKNIYL
+183 ALVQTCKEKNIYL

-383 PKTGKTKQAMT
+383 PKTGKKP
-394 NVSLMSVTD
+394 VSADV
-403 DAHKLSSGHPKE
+403 SG
-415 NAYAD
+415 
-420 YANKMKAMAND
+420 ND
-431 ARKEAVYTGRLAT
+431 AADAAITGGEAVSGNNAADAAADSQSTSGTTAVSGNDAAQDAEDAQVADGAQAAEDAAAKTFALSKEDIAQLDPTTGVQAT
-444 NANAKRIY
+444 VRPWLQDFTATWVKGHISY
-452 QSEVDSLNA
+452 GPE
-461 KLNLAAL
+461 
-468 NAPRERRAQVLANSE
+468 EIRAQSQAVYDAGYEEWILWNAANRYTE
-483 VKAKKQANP
+483 GG
-492 ELEKDKKALKKV
+492 L
-504 KQIAINKARIAVGAS
+504 
-519 GKGTRINIT
+519 
-528 DKEWEAIQSGA
+528 
-539 VSDSKLTKILRYADQ
+539 LTQ
-554 DVIRQKATPKSN
+554 EEEEQ
-566 GALSSA
+566 
-572 QVSRI
+572 
-577 KALAASG
+577 
-584 YTNAEIAEVLGKSTS
+584 
-599 TVSKYLNS
+599 

>member
-1 MGFMGINGDR
+1 MEFMGIKGDR

-81 NESGAETTVDSDTTA
+81 NESGAETTVDGDTAA
-96 NPGANTGSVEDAA
+96 NSGASTGSVEDAA

-183 TLVQTCKEKNIYL
+183 ALVQTCKEKNIYL

-383 PKTGKTKQAMT
+383 PKTGKKP
-394 NVSLMSVTD
+394 VSADV
-403 DAHKLSSGHPKE
+403 SG
-415 NAYAD
+415 
-420 YANKMKAMAND
+420 ND
-431 ARKEAVYTGRLAT
+431 AVDAAIVGGEAVSGNNAADAAADSQSTSGTTAVSGNDAAQDAEDAQVADGAQAAEDAAAKTFALSKEEIAQLDPTTGVQAT
-444 NANAKRIY
+444 VRPWLQDFTATWVKGHISY
-452 QSEVDSLNA
+452 GPE
-461 KLNLAAL
+461 
-468 NAPRERRAQVLANSE
+468 EIRAQIQAVYDAGYEEWILWNAANRYTE
-483 VKAKKQANP
+483 GG
-492 ELEKDKKALKKV
+492 L
-504 KQIAINKARIAVGAS
+504 
-519 GKGTRINIT
+519 
-528 DKEWEAIQSGA
+528 
-539 VSDSKLTKILRYADQ
+539 LTQ
-554 DVIRQKATPKSN
+554 EEEEQ
-566 GALSSA
+566 
-572 QVSRI
+572 
-577 KALAASG
+577 
-584 YTNAEIAEVLGKSTS
+584 
-599 TVSKYLNS
+599 

>member
-1 MGFMGINGDR
+1 MGFMGIKGDR

-81 NESGAETTVDSDTTA
+81 NESEAETTVDGDTAA
-96 NPGANTGSVEDAA
+96 NPGASTGSVEDAA

-162 ELDVPLAEQI
+162 ELDVPLVEQI

-183 TLVQTCKEKNIYL
+183 ALVQTCKEKNIYL

-383 PKTGKTKQAMT
+383 PKTGKKP
-394 NVSLMSVTD
+394 VSADV
-403 DAHKLSSGHPKE
+403 SG
-415 NAYAD
+415 
-420 YANKMKAMAND
+420 ND
-431 ARKEAVYTGRLAT
+431 AVDAAIAGGEAVSGN
-444 NANAKRIY
+444 NAADAAA
-452 QSEVDSLNA
+452 DS
-461 KLNLAAL
+461 
-468 NAPRERRAQVLANSE
+468 
-483 VKAKKQANP
+483 
-492 ELEKDKKALKKV
+492 
-504 KQIAINKARIAVGAS
+504 
-519 GKGTRINIT
+519 
-528 DKEWEAIQSGA
+528 
-539 VSDSKLTKILRYADQ
+539 
-554 DVIRQKATPKSN
+554 
-566 GALSSA
+566 
-572 QVSRI
+572 
-577 KALAASG
+577 
-584 YTNAEIAEVLGKSTS
+584 KSTS
-599 TVSKYLNS
+599 GTTAVSGNDAAQDAEDAQAADGAQAAADAQAAEDAAVKTPALSKEEIAQLDPTTGVQATVRPWLQDFTATWVKGHISYGPEEIRAQIQAVYDAGYEEWILWNAANRYTEGGLLTQEEEEQ

>member
-1 MGFMGINGDR
+1 MEFMGIKGDR

-54 MAAFAEKE
+54 MAAFAKKE
-62 GTEDGTG
+62 GAEDGTG

-81 NESGAETTVDSDTTA
+81 NESGAETTVDGDTAA
-96 NPGANTGSVEDAA
+96 NPGASTDSVEDAA

-183 TLVQTCKEKNIYL
+183 ALVQTCKEKNIYL

-383 PKTGKTKQAMT
+383 PKTGKKP
-394 NVSLMSVTD
+394 VSADV
-403 DAHKLSSGHPKE
+403 SG
-415 NAYAD
+415 
-420 YANKMKAMAND
+420 ND
-431 ARKEAVYTGRLAT
+431 AVDAAIVGGEAVSGNNAADAAADSQSTSGTTAVSGNDAAQDAEDAQAAKDAQAAEDAQAAKDAAAKTPALSKEEIAQLDPTTGVQAT
-444 NANAKRIY
+444 VRPWLQDFTATWVKGHISY
-452 QSEVDSLNA
+452 GPE
-461 KLNLAAL
+461 
-468 NAPRERRAQVLANSE
+468 EIRAQIQAVYDAGYEEWILWNAANRYTE
-483 VKAKKQANP
+483 GG
-492 ELEKDKKALKKV
+492 L
-504 KQIAINKARIAVGAS
+504 
-519 GKGTRINIT
+519 
-528 DKEWEAIQSGA
+528 
-539 VSDSKLTKILRYADQ
+539 LTQ
-554 DVIRQKATPKSN
+554 EEEEQ
-566 GALSSA
+566 
-572 QVSRI
+572 
-577 KALAASG
+577 
-584 YTNAEIAEVLGKSTS
+584 
-599 TVSKYLNS
+599 